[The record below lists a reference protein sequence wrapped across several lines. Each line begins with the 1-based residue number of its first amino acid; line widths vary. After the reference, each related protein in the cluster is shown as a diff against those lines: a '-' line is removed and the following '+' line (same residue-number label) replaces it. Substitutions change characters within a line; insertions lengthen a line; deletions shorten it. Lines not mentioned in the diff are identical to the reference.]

1 MISQSSNS
9 LNIFCDSSEI
19 LPIHLCM
26 ADLFH
31 LKEIIPEFEKHL
43 AEKEEEK
50 EEEKNALLRY
60 LGHNQGQIMVLTS
73 GLAGKEKVSGF
84 PKDLKIELRQK
95 DTSFT
100 YNLHN

>member
-1 MISQSSNS
+1 
-9 LNIFCDSSEI
+9 
-19 LPIHLCM
+19 M

-50 EEEKNALLRY
+50 SERNAFLKY
-60 LGHNQGQIMVLTS
+60 LGHNEGQIMVLTS
-73 GLAGKEKVSGF
+73 GLAGKDKVSGF
-84 PKDLKIELRQK
+84 TKDSKMELKQK

-100 YNLHN
+100 YALLSLSFRITPQEYIQAVKALNSDSNK